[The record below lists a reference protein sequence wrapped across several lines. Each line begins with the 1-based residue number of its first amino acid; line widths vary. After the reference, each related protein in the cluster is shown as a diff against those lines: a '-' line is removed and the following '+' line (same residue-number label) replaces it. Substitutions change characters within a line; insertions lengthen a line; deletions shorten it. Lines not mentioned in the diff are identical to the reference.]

1 MVPAFGLI
9 LYGMFELSVYCL
21 LTLQH
26 CLEAVPNATEPDL
39 ELGLRS
45 VLLDLHLGTG
55 FQTVQRQ
62 EAQMN
67 LRIKVSLVLSPEP
80 CHLLHYR

>member
-1 MVPAFGLI
+1 
-9 LYGMFELSVYCL
+9 MFELYIFLYCL

-26 CLEAVPNATEPDL
+26 CLEAVHNATEPDL

-55 FQTVQRQ
+55 FQTVQRK

-67 LRIKVSLVLSPEP
+67 LRIKVSRVLSPKP
-80 CHLLHYR
+80 YHLLHYR